1 MAIKY
6 KIFAEIPNIEAYCDL
21 RVAAGLSAKSQ
32 EIATIGLPNSCYA
45 VSVKKDDELIGMG
58 RIVGDGAVFLQ
69 ICDIAVRPEYQG
81 QGIGK
86 AIVQNLTTH
95 LAKNYKGAYVS
106 LIADGDAQYLYAQF
120 GFKPVAPDSIGMAYM
135 VG

>member
-1 MAIKY
+1 MATKY
-6 KIFAEIPNIEAYCDL
+6 KIFSEIPNIEAYCDL

-32 EIATIGLPNSCYA
+32 EIAAIGLPNSCYA

-69 ICDIAVRPEYQG
+69 ICDIAVEPEYQG

-86 AIVQNLTTH
+86 AIV
-95 LAKNYKGAYVS
+95 
-106 LIADGDAQYLYAQF
+106 
-120 GFKPVAPDSIGMAYM
+120 
-135 VG
+135 